1 MTTTAKPR
9 YSLRFPSNNSLEWAD
24 CAFLRAPAMTEA
36 QPAAASTGS
45 TIESVLQEQR
55 LFAPPAALSASAAIP
70 SMEAYRAL
78 AAKAEA
84 DPDRFWG
91 DLAREQLHWF
101 EPFHTVLD
109 WTNPPF
115 AKWFEGGTTNL
126 AYNCLDRHLEGP
138 RADKTALIWEG
149 EPGDQRTFTYRQ
161 LHAEVCKAAN
171 ALKAL
176 GIGKGDLVALYMPMV
191 PEAAIAMLACARIG
205 APHSVVFGGFSA
217 DALRDRLI
225 DGQAKAVI
233 TADGGF
239 RKDKAVALKPAVDEA
254 LGAQGGAPSVEHV
267 LVVQRIASACA
278 MTTGRDHWWH
288 ELVQDQA
295 QTCPAEPMASE
306 DRLFVL
312 YTSGSTGKPKGVVHT
327 TAGYNLWA
335 HLTFQWI
342 FDIRED
348 DIHWCTAD
356 VGWITGHSYI
366 VYGPLSNGATTVMY
380 EGAPRPS
387 KPGAFWEVIEKHKV
401 TLFYTAPTAIR
412 AFMKGGREV
421 PEQYAMDS
429 LRILGTV
436 GEPINPEA
444 WMWYRDVIGHGRCP
458 IVDTWWQ
465 TETGGVMISPL
476 PAATPTKPGS
486 ATLPLPGIVA
496 DIVDHDGNS
505 QPADQGGYLAVR
517 RPWPGM
523 MRTVHGDP
531 ERFRKSYWEEIRPA
545 DGSYLYFAG
554 DGARRDADG
563 YFWVMGR
570 VDDVINV
577 SGHRLGTMEIESALV
592 SHPAVA
598 EAAVVGRPDD
608 LKGEGIVAFVTLE
621 AGRLGDDPLIAEL
634 RSHVGREIGP
644 IARPDVITFTDA
656 LPKTRSGKIMRRILR
671 SLAAGQEVSGDTSTL
686 EDRSVLDALRM

>member
-1 MTTTAKPR
+1 M
-9 YSLRFPSNNSLEWAD
+9 S
-24 CAFLRAPAMTEA
+24 EA
-36 QPAAASTGS
+36 Q
-45 TIESVLQEQR
+45 IESVLQEQR
-55 LFAPPAALSASAAIP
+55 VFEPPA
-70 SMEAYRAL
+70 EL
-78 AAKAEA
+78 AAGADIGSLQAYWELAHRAAA
-84 DPDRFWG
+84 DPDAFWG
-91 DLAREQLHWF
+91 ESARRELHWF

-109 WTNPPF
+109 WSDPPF
-115 AKWFEGGTTNL
+115 ARWFEGGTTNL
-126 AYNCLDRHLEGP
+126 SFNCLDRHLAGP
-138 RADKTALIWEG
+138 RADKAALIWEG
-149 EPGDQRTFTYRQ
+149 EPGDTRTFTYRQ

-225 DGQAKAVI
+225 DGEAKAVI

-239 RKDKAVALKPAVDEA
+239 RKDKPVPLKPAVDEA
-254 LGAQGGAPSVEHV
+254 LSANGGAPSVEHV
-267 LVVQRIASACA
+267 LVVRRIQGDCA
-278 MTTGRDHWWH
+278 MQSGRDHWWP
-288 ELVQDQA
+288 ELVDA
-295 QTCPAEPMASE
+295 QSAECPAEPMASE

-342 FDIRED
+342 FDLKEN

-387 KPGAFWEVIEKHKV
+387 KPGAFWEVIQKHQC
-401 TLFYTAPTAIR
+401 TIFYTAPTAIR
-412 AFMKGGREV
+412 AFMKSGREV
-421 PEQYAMDS
+421 PDQYDMSS

-444 WMWYRDVIGHGRCP
+444 WIWYRDVIGGNRCP

-476 PAATPTKPGS
+476 PGATPTKPGS
-486 ATLPLPGIVA
+486 ATLPLPGIQA

-505 QPADQGGYLAVR
+505 QPADQGGYLAIR

-531 ERFRKSYWEEIRPA
+531 DRFRKSYWEEIRPA
-545 DGSYLYFAG
+545 DGSWLYFAG
-554 DGARRDADG
+554 DGARRDSDG

-598 EAAVVGRPDD
+598 EAAVVGRPDE

-621 AGRLGDDPLIAEL
+621 SGRSGDDALIAEL
-634 RSHVGREIGP
+634 RGHVGKEIGP
-644 IARPDVITFTDA
+644 IARPDVIKFSDA

-686 EDRSVLDALRM
+686 EDRSVLDALRV